1 MSPAATRAVAVSI
14 SGAARAQLSLMA
26 GNTVRV
32 LVVEDEAA
40 VRDAIEIAFRGE
52 GYDVRAEPDGSSLEK
67 VTREFRPDLAV
78 LDVRLPVG
86 PDGYTMARM
95 LREADDTP
103 VLLLTAADNL
113 DDRLTAFQAGA
124 DDHLGKPFSTAEL
137 VARAKALLRRAG
149 RLGPSVVAVGDLVVD
164 DSTRSVTRA
173 GQPIDLTRTEY
184 DLLTMLVRHPG
195 QILSKQQLL
204 VQVWGFDAFD
214 PNIVEVHM
222 SALRRKL
229 EAHGSRLIHTVRSVG
244 YILKE

>member
-1 MSPAATRAVAVSI
+1 MV
-14 SGAARAQLSLMA
+14 

-32 LVVEDEAA
+32 LVVEDESA

-52 GYDVRAEPDGSSLEK
+52 GYEVRAEANGSELSA
-67 VTREFRPDLAV
+67 VTKDFHPDLAV

-86 PDGYTMARM
+86 PDGYSMARM
-95 LREADDTP
+95 LREMHDTP
-103 VLLLTAADNL
+103 ILLLTAADTL
-113 DDRLTAFQAGA
+113 DDRLTGFQAGA
-124 DDHLGKPFSTAEL
+124 DDHLGKPFSIAEL

-149 RLGPSVVAVGDLVVD
+149 RLGPSVITVGDLMVD
-164 DSTRSVTRA
+164 DTTRTVTRA
-173 GQPIDLTRTEY
+173 NHAVDLTRTEY
-184 DLLTMLVRHPG
+184 DLLAMLVRHPG

-229 EAHGSRLIHTVRSVG
+229 ETHGSRLIHTVRSVG